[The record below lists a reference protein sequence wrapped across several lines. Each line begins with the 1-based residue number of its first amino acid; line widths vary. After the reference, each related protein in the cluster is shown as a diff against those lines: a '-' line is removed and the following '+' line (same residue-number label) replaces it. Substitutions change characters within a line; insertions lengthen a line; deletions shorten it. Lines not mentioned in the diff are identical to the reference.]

1 MLTSKNMNEYI
12 VGDNLIELTKLRE
25 EKKKINLI
33 YFDPPYNTGRDF
45 DDFDDKYKSYE
56 SYRNDFIKPRLEIMH
71 NLLVSSGVIIVHVEP
86 SVSHHI
92 RIVLDEVFG
101 EKNFR
106 NEVVWKS
113 GGNKKSSKKL
123 MRFHDT
129 IIVYSKSTKYT
140 YNPQYLPYN
149 DDYKKKNNLK
159 KDDIGEYTTS
169 AAHNS
174 QPNVVQRPNLR
185 YEWNG
190 HFKQWWWSIEKMKE
204 LDSQKR
210 LEYNANGIP
219 RVKKYLHE
227 MDGIPVRD
235 LWIDINQIQGSEK
248 LDYATQKPVKLLE
261 RIVNMFSNKGDLV
274 LDPFAGSGTTGR
286 ACINTNR
293 NYIMLDINSKGKKI
307 FEDSILKK

>member
-1 MLTSKNMNEYI
+1 MLTNKNMNDYI
-12 VGDNLIELTKLRE
+12 IGDNLEMLSKLK
-25 EKKKINLI
+25 EKNIKIDLI

-45 DDFDDKYKSYE
+45 NDFDDRYENYKSYRE
-56 SYRNDFIKPRLEIMH
+56 DFIKPRLEIMYD
-71 NLLVSSGVIIVHVEP
+71 LLSKNGLVVVHVEP

-106 NEVVWKS
+106 NEIVWKS
-113 GGNKKSSKKL
+113 GGNKKSTKKL

-129 IIVYSKSTKYT
+129 IIVYSKTPKFT
-140 YNPQYLPYN
+140 YNPQSLPY
-149 DDYKKKNNLK
+149 DESYRKNNTIK
-159 KDDIGEYTTS
+159 KDINGEYTTS

-190 HFKQWWWSIEKMKE
+190 HYKQWWWSKDKMEE
-204 LDSQKR
+204 LHSQNR
-210 LEYNANGIP
+210 LEYNKNGVP

-235 LWIDINQIQGSEK
+235 LWLDINQIQGNEK

-261 RIVNMFSNKGDLV
+261 RIVSMFSNKGDLV

-286 ACINTNR
+286 ACMNTGR
-293 NYIMLDINSKGKKI
+293 NYILLDINPKGKEI
-307 FEDSILKK
+307 FKNCLPKK